1 MTFKLDE
8 KQIQNDKAFQY
19 SDSTLFMCFER
30 SAAGALKDAAM
41 QLNIIHTVRES
52 LCFCATALMVPV
64 MPPKTYLVHLNR
76 KAYFKV

>member
-1 MTFKLDE
+1 MTFRLDE
-8 KQIQNDKAFQY
+8 KQIQNYKAFQY

-41 QLNIIHTVRES
+41 QLNIIHTEPDTVRDS

-64 MPPKTYLVHLNR
+64 MPP
-76 KAYFKV
+76 